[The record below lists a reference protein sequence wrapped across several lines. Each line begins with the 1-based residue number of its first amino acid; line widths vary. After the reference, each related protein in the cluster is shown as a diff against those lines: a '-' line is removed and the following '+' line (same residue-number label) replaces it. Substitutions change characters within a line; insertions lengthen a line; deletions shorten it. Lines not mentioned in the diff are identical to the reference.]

1 MNLIVC
7 VQSLEFV
14 VSSIEFRSPNLYSKN
29 VYSLSHLAVS
39 YVSPKDF
46 LGARD
51 DSMAEY
57 VLSMLEAS
65 GSVSSTRTKLGVLS
79 TLTLL
84 LHYSPLPPL

>member
-65 GSVSSTRTKLGVLS
+65 GSVSSTRTKLSVLS